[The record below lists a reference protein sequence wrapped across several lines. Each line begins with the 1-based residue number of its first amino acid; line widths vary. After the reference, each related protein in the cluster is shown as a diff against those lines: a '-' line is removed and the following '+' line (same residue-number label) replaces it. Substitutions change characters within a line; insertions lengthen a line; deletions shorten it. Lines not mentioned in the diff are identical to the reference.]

1 MSSCLHPSAQ
11 NLLLILLVLLILGFL
26 IRKRISPRSY
36 KLILLANALL
46 FALTLWLGDYR
57 YSPLTS
63 IRGDHFTLQEFV
75 VLTREKGEKHIAP
88 NEIITLGSSSAAFIQ
103 PVPETETMTC
113 HWRSLEGGQL
123 DGEDSCALTY
133 IPPQA
138 EYDIL
143 RLNIQPGCGRPSA
156 VEQIRISIL
165 P

>member
-1 MSSCLHPSAQ
+1 MSSCLHPPAQ
-11 NLLLILLVLLILGFL
+11 NLLLILLGLLLTGFVLG
-26 IRKRISPRSY
+26 KRISPRHY
-36 KLILLANALL
+36 KLILLTNAILI
-46 FALTLWLGDYR
+46 ALTLWLGDYR
-57 YSPLTS
+57 YSPLTF
-63 IRGDHFTLQEFV
+63 IRGDHFTLQEFI

-103 PVPETETMTC
+103 PVPVTENMTC
-113 HWRSLEGGQL
+113 HWRSLEDGQL

-133 IPPQA
+133 IPPRA

-156 VEQIRISIL
+156 VEQIRVSIL

>member
-1 MSSCLHPSAQ
+1 
-11 NLLLILLVLLILGFL
+11 LLILGF
-26 IRKRISPRSY
+26 IIGKRISPRFY
-36 KLILLANALL
+36 KLIFITNAFLI
-46 FALTLWLGDYR
+46 ALTLWLGDYR
-57 YSPLTS
+57 YSPLKS
-63 IRGDHFTLQEFV
+63 IRGDHFTLQEFI

-103 PVPETETMTC
+103 PVPVTETMTC
-113 HWRSLEGGQL
+113 HWQSVNNGQL

-133 IPPQA
+133 VPLRA

-143 RLNIQPGCGRPSA
+143 RLNIQPGCGSPSA